1 MMTHEPRVLMRR
13 APAWRY
19 DLPSA
24 HEAPTSLLSLN
35 DINPPPNHADD
46 VYMELP
52 RSTVRLR
59 GVLALLGIPTLL
71 FLFFVAVQV
80 YWGLIDYSQA
90 FDWIM
95 KLILILGPL
104 ICIWVVFSF
113 VRLDLALPRDEP
125 IRFNRLRRK
134 IYIYQFRCN
143 YLFLFSRKHWG
154 VKPVAYNWD
163 DVTAEVY
170 RVYASGYGGLIENVM
185 LSVRNPD
192 TDEVIDRVL
201 FTHDL
206 YHGEAYWAI
215 ARLFMQQ
222 GPEALP
228 KFVHPPRDWN
238 DDDGLSHMHCLAP
251 KVDWPQE
258 MDRES
263 RTGPSE
269 GEAQ

>member
-1 MMTHEPRVLMRR
+1 MPDVSSQKVPRF
-13 APAWRY
+13 
-19 DLPSA
+19 SF
-24 HEAPTSLLSLN
+24 E
-35 DINPPPNHADD
+35 DINPSPNYLDK
-46 VYMELP
+46 VYLELP
-52 RSTVRLR
+52 RSTVSLR
-59 GVLALLGIPTLL
+59 GVAVLLGIPGLIASSGALIYLYLL
-71 FLFFVAVQV
+71 ILDVSWSRDWYVAVIIV
-80 YWGLIDYSQA
+80 LVPMIGMWA
-90 FDWIM
+90 
-95 KLILILGPL
+95 
-104 ICIWVVFSF
+104 VASF
-113 VRLDLALPRDEP
+113 VKIDLMLPRDEP

-134 IYIYQFRCN
+134 IYLYQFRFH
-143 YLFLFSRKHWG
+143 YIYLFSRKHWG

-170 RVYASGYGGLIENVM
+170 RVYAPGHGGLIENVM
-185 LSVRNPD
+185 LSVRNPE
-192 TDEVIDRVL
+192 TNEVIDRVF

-251 KVDWPQE
+251 KVNWPE
-258 MDRES
+258 EIDRES

-269 GEAQ
+269 GETQ

>member
-1 MMTHEPRVLMRR
+1 MKAKSRVLWER
-13 APAWRY
+13 ALCWSY
-19 DLPSA
+19 DLPDASSQ
-24 HEAPTSLLSLN
+24 EIPRFSFE
-35 DINPPPNHADD
+35 DINPSPNNLDE
-46 VYMELP
+46 VCLELP
-52 RSTVRLR
+52 RSTVSLR
-59 GVLALLGIPTLL
+59 GVAVLLGIPGLVL
-71 FLFFVAVQV
+71 CSWVLIPI
-80 YWGLIDYSQA
+80 YWGMLDSNWSR
-90 FDWIM
+90 DWYAALLM
-95 KLILILGPL
+95 VLMPL
-104 ICIWVVFSF
+104 IGMWGIASF
-113 VRLDLALPRDEP
+113 VKIDLMLPRDEP

-134 IYIYQFRCN
+134 IYLYQFRFH
-143 YLFLFSRKHWG
+143 YIYLFSRKHWG

-170 RVYASGYGGLIENVM
+170 RVYAPGHGGLIENVM
-185 LSVRNPD
+185 LSVRNPE
-192 TDEVIDRVL
+192 TNEVIDRVF

-251 KVDWPQE
+251 KVHWPE
-258 MDRES
+258 DMDRES